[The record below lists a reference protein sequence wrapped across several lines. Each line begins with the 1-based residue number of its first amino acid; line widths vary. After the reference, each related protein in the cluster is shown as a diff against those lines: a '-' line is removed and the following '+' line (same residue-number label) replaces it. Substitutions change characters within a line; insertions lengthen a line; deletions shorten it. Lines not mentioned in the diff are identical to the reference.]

1 MRKTARKHSRTFT
14 RGEGIT
20 FTNSKGTGLHARFCR
35 CIKAVS
41 SQKPGK
47 TRKQKRNAEKSAI
60 AICVSSVI
68 QRLPRRTLHSFRC
81 KDTRQQ
87 HAFIRTQKRKKRFI

>member
-1 MRKTARKHSRTFT
+1 MGKTARKHLD
-14 RGEGIT
+14 
-20 FTNSKGTGLHARFCR
+20 TGLHARFCR
-35 CIKAVS
+35 CIKAVR

-81 KDTRQQ
+81 KNTRQQ
-87 HAFIRTQKRKKRFI
+87 HAFIRTQKRNKMSI

>member
-1 MRKTARKHSRTFT
+1 MQKKASKHLRS
-14 RGEGIT
+14 
-20 FTNSKGTGLHARFCR
+20 GLHDRFCR
-35 CIKAVS
+35 CIKAVR

-47 TRKQKRNAEKSAI
+47 TRKQKKAAEKSAI

-81 KDTRQQ
+81 KNTRK
-87 HAFIRTQKRKKRFI
+87 HRAFIKTQKVDKN